1 MTTTRLRGLHH
12 KMTQSS
18 QKHLCKQKIE
28 IKYQEFIYIPPEKR
42 QQIIDELRL
51 IYKMN
56 RMEHQKII
64 NLLASE
70 NSKIN
75 YPDLEQKIGLK

>member
-1 MTTTRLRGLHH
+1 MDLIL
-12 KMTQSS
+12 
-18 QKHLCKQKIE
+18 
-28 IKYQEFIYIPPEKR
+28 KYQKKDIYIYPEKR

-51 IYKMN
+51 IFKIN

>member
-18 QKHLCKQKIE
+18 QKHLYKQKIQ

-51 IYKMN
+51 I
-56 RMEHQKII
+56 
-64 NLLASE
+64 
-70 NSKIN
+70 
-75 YPDLEQKIGLK
+75 